1 LNEHINDEDTRV
13 ALLARIYNGE
23 MPPLRI
29 GDWINAYVGETET
42 MNEINLKKGIMIRRI
57 KKNQKKDTEDI
68 IPLPASLVSFIKKRK
83 IKGEL
88 FPRGPPPST
97 PDQQRNV
104 MSVVQIDQ
112 LLNKTYPGKTATPHI
127 FRSVYTVNVLSKLTD
142 KEEIKRRLKIMD
154 HSFKVNAAYYNKQ
167 SSSAYNSLL
176 AEK

>member
-1 LNEHINDEDTRV
+1 MNEHINDEDTRV

-42 MNEINLKKGIMIRRI
+42 MNEINLKKGILTRRI
-57 KKNQKKDTEDI
+57 KKNQKKNTEDI
-68 IPLPASLVSFIKKRK
+68 IKLPESLVSFIKKRG

-88 FPRGPPPST
+88 FP
-97 PDQQRNV
+97 D

-112 LLNKTYPGKTATPHI
+112 LLHKTYPDKTATPHI
-127 FRSVYTVNVLSKLTD
+127 FRSVYTVNVLSKLTS
-142 KEEIKRRLKIMD
+142 KKEIKERLRIMD
-154 HSFKVNAAYYNKQ
+154 HSLEVNAAYYNKQ